1 MTIKPIEILTPNIL
15 EAASLSDA
23 QGEVFAIKHGSK
35 NTISGAVTAA
45 FAGTVS
51 AEKILIKNTD
61 AQSIT
66 IEYKRAASDVNFTL
80 FEDFALVKSGRDIL
94 ITFDAP
100 LEAASFKFTLLG
112 EVESVYFYEFALL
125 SRLLFLDKALTSFT
139 PSGYRK
145 GGYHYTADGTLIR
158 WHEFSKKSGALV
170 LENLS
175 ETTKQTLEYICDENI
190 FLTFLFYGAYD
201 LSQSGQYALTAD
213 FKAEL
218 NRLSGLWNVY
228 LEITEK

>member
-1 MTIKPIEILTPNIL
+1 MRKWLKKYWKPLVLLLIMGGFLLYPPLVLTEVRIDFE
-15 EAASLSDA
+15 EADYSA
-23 QGEVFAIKHGSK
+23 GKHW
-35 NTISGAVTAA
+35 
-45 FAGTVS
+45 
-51 AEKILIKNTD
+51 
-61 AQSIT
+61 
-66 IEYKRAASDVNFTL
+66 
-80 FEDFALVKSGRDIL
+80 
-94 ITFDAP
+94 
-100 LEAASFKFTLLG
+100 
-112 EVESVYFYEFALL
+112 
-125 SRLLFLDKALTSFT
+125 KALTSFT